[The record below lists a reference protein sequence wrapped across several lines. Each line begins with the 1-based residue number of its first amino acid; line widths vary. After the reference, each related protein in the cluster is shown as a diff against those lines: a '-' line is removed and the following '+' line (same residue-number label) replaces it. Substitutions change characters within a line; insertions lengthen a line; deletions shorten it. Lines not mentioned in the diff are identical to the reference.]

1 MVGKDREWLF
11 DFGVAVLASPFIA
24 LEALVRLAARPVIA
38 AVRSRRT
45 SLDQV
50 KGETE
55 KLKALA
61 EREEALALLRE
72 RERQNRPERPTDTK
86 TEEGPPEEF
95 EESGAFD
102 DDLRARKKAELEAA
116 YARVK
121 QDEQERLAED
131 LPEDERREWENAYAQ
146 RRREIREEIRKWI

>member
-1 MVGKDREWLF
+1 MGKDKEWMF
-11 DFGVAVLASPFIA
+11 DLGLTVLASPFIA

-38 AVRSRRT
+38 AVRNRRT

-50 KGETE
+50 KLETE

-72 RERQNRPERPTDTK
+72 RERQNRPERTTDTK
-86 TEEGPPEEF
+86 AEARPPEEF
-95 EESGAFD
+95 EESGASSD
-102 DDLRARKKAELEAA
+102 DQRARKKAELEAT
-116 YARVK
+116 YARLK

-131 LPEDERREWENAYAQ
+131 LPEDERREWQNAYAQ